1 MANSVNIV
9 RQAAHALGKTDD
21 EQYYAE
27 SLTAIKNAY
36 AKLCIAEDGKLVGDF
51 LSNYVCA
58 LYFGLV
64 PEKRKRQ
71 LQSVWQSLCG
81 GDHTVRTGF
90 AGTPYLCFALTDHG
104 YVEDAYKVLQNEKM
118 SRLALHR
125 ERRSDNDMG
134 TLGCAG

>member
-64 PEKRKRQ
+64 PEKKKAAVAKRMAE
-71 LQSVWQSLCG
+71 LVRE
-81 GDHTVRTGF
+81 GDHTVRTG
-90 AGTPYLCFALTDHG
+90 LCRNALSLLCSHRSWLCRG
-104 YVEDAYKVLQNEKM
+104 CLQGSAK
-118 SRLALHR
+118 
-125 ERRSDNDMG
+125 
-134 TLGCAG
+134 